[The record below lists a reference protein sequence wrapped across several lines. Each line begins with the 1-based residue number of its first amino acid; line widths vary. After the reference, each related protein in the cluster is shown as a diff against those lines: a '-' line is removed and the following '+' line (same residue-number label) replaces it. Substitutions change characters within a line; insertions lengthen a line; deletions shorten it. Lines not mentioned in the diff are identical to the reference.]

1 MSATVAS
8 VPEVLTTSPV
18 GVLRRRG
25 GWIALVAVLVLVA
38 IALVII
44 RSSATASA
52 AALDITNPAPE
63 GSRAVAEVLKQHGVD
78 VVATDSLLATR
89 AAITRPSDTTVL
101 LYDPQGILTS
111 DQRLSLLNLNTD
123 VVAVE
128 PGLLALDDI
137 APSLGLAGEVSGT
150 FRADCTVSAVT
161 KAGTVTGAGLGYRVT
176 ASDSL
181 SQTTPAA
188 CFTKKG
194 ISGLAQTTENGI
206 TTTVLGLGS
215 TLENGTIGSRG
226 DAALALNLLG
236 AHRTLVWYIPTYA
249 DLQGGGAGPTIAELT
264 PPWVTPLIALLLMA
278 LIAAA
283 VWRGRRFGPI
293 VVENLPVVVRASET
307 MEGRAR
313 LYSRANARL
322 RALDALRTGT
332 IDRLSRLIGLPR
344 TASVDEVIDA
354 IAGLLGRDRGEVA
367 SLLLDAIPS
376 NDAALVHFSDLLLHL
391 EADVAAA
398 VARS

>member
-1 MSATVAS
+1 MSAAVAS
-8 VPEVLTTSPV
+8 AAEVLTASPV

-25 GWIALVAVLVLVA
+25 GWIALVAVVVLVA
-38 IALVII
+38 IALIII

-52 AALDITNPAPE
+52 AALDITNPAPQ
-63 GSRAVAEVLKQHGVD
+63 GSRAVAEVLKQHGVE
-78 VVATDSLLATR
+78 VVATDSLRATR
-89 AAITRPSDTTVL
+89 AAITQPSDTTVL

-111 DQRLSLLNLNTD
+111 AQRRSLLNVNTD

-137 APSLGLAGEVSGT
+137 APALGLAGEVGGT

-176 ASDSL
+176 ASDNL
-181 SQTTPAA
+181 SQTTPEA

-194 ISGLAQTTENGI
+194 ISGLVQTAEGGVTI
-206 TTTVLGLGS
+206 TVLGLGS
-215 TLENGTIGSRG
+215 TLENGTIASRG

-236 AHRTLVWYIPTYA
+236 AHRTLIWYIPTYA

-264 PPWVTPLIALLLMA
+264 PAWVTPLIALLLMT
-278 LIAAA
+278 LVAAA

-293 VVENLPVVVRASET
+293 VIENLPVVVRASET

-354 IAGLLGRDRGEVA
+354 IAGLLDRDRGEVA

-376 NDAALVHFSDLLLHL
+376 NDAALVHFSDLLLRL
-391 EADVAAA
+391 EVDVATAI
-398 VARS
+398 ARS